1 MIKSCFQYHTPE
13 SLSSAYDI
21 KKKYEDSVYL
31 GGGTDYI
38 PLLKYNLKNPKNI
51 ISLEKVME
59 LKGIERNEK
68 GIFIGSMVTLTE
80 IYENRFIIDAFP
92 ALVQAARNVASPQIR
107 NIGTIG
113 GNVLQDRRC
122 MYFNQSGDWR
132 SNLAPCFKIGG
143 EICHQAPKSEI
154 CRAIYYSDIAPVLLT
169 LDAEAVIFD
178 GELKKVSVSR
188 LIKNHVDR
196 NGLLKTHDFI
206 LKGFYIPYLLGSSW
220 MKFEKYSLRSS
231 IDFPTMN
238 IAIRHSQIKE
248 NKIIKIIVGAV
259 SPMPIELTDTEAMII
274 NKFDNLE
281 ESKDDIEKFALLE
294 LTKKSQLVRET
305 GISIKVKRNT
315 FKNILRAINDLIFTI
330 IKNN

>member
-38 PLLKYNLKNPKNI
+38 PLLKYNLKNPKNV

-59 LKGIERNEK
+59 LKEMEKDEK

-92 ALVQAARNVASPQIR
+92 ALVQGARNAASPQIR

-143 EICHQAPKSEI
+143 GICHQVPKSEI
-154 CRAIYYSDIAPVLLT
+154 CRALYYSDIAPALLI

-178 GELKKVSVSR
+178 GGLKRIPVDE

-206 LKGFYIPYLLGSSW
+206 LKGFYIPYLLENSW

-238 IAIRHSQIKE
+238 IAIRYSQIKE

-281 ESKDDIEKFALLE
+281 ESKDDIAKFALLE

-315 FKNILRAINDLIFTI
+315 FKNILRAIDDLIFTI